1 MERKNSKFSNVMSLI
16 AIFIALL
23 ALVIPREKWET
34 VEVTPPPHDTVVIN
48 IDTVDVARMS
58 REDTINA
65 MALAFA
71 QQESQFNHTAV
82 SPCGRWVGCLQLS
95 EIMVREANRIVG
107 FDCFNYD
114 DRYDRQGSYAIFKI
128 VQEHH
133 NPNLEIDRAIDL
145 WNPGCGS
152 DYRGSVKKYFK
163 YNLMNYNTLKNYY
176 EI

>member
-1 MERKNSKFSNVMSLI
+1 MNKT
-16 AIFIALL
+16 IFAAFVALL
-23 ALVIPREKWET
+23 TVGCDNYTADEKET
-34 VEVTPPPHDTVVIN
+34 ITDTFPQEMEY
-48 IDTVDVARMS
+48 TLT

-82 SPCGRWVGCLQLS
+82 SPCGQWVGCLQLS

-107 FDCFNYD
+107 FDCFNYN

-128 VQEHH
+128 VQEYH
-133 NPNLEIDRAIDL
+133 NRNLEIDRAIDI
-145 WNPGCGS
+145 WNPGCWRH
-152 DYRGSVKKYFK
+152 YREAVKKYFRH
-163 YNLMNYNTLKNYY
+163 NLLNYNTLNNYY

>member
-1 MERKNSKFSNVMSLI
+1 MKKM
-16 AIFIALL
+16 IFVAFAALL
-23 ALVIPREKWET
+23 NVGCSEYTKDEKET
-34 VEVTPPPHDTVVIN
+34 ITDTFPQEMEY
-48 IDTVDVARMS
+48 TLS

-82 SPCGRWVGCLQLS
+82 SPCGQWVGCLQLS

-128 VQEHH
+128 VQERH
-133 NPNLEIDRAIDL
+133 NPNLEIDRAIDV

-152 DYRGSVKKYFK
+152 DYRGYVKKYFE
-163 YNLMNYNTLKNYY
+163 YNLQNYNTLHNYY

>member
-1 MERKNSKFSNVMSLI
+1 MNKT
-16 AIFIALL
+16 IFAAFAALL
-23 ALVIPREKWET
+23 AVGCGNYTENRKEAIT
-34 VEVTPPPHDTVVIN
+34 DTFLQEMEH
-48 IDTVDVARMS
+48 TLT

-65 MALAFA
+65 MAMAFA

-107 FDCFNYD
+107 FERFNYN

-128 VQEHH
+128 VQQHH
-133 NPNLEIDRAIDL
+133 NPNLEIDRAIDV
-145 WNPGCGS
+145 WNSGCGS

-163 YNLMNYNTLKNYY
+163 YNLMNYKTLENYY